1 VERFDVNG
9 IPQLELFDAAGQS
22 VGRSIGAR
30 QPAELEALT
39 TALLEGKPL
48 PPLAGVGPTS
58 RLASAAAESTPGN
71 GASPPADA
79 GSKDRQAAI
88 GPRSH
93 G

>member
-1 VERFDVNG
+1 
-9 IPQLELFDAAGQS
+9 
-22 VGRSIGAR
+22 
-30 QPAELEALT
+30 
-39 TALLEGKPL
+39 
-48 PPLAGVGPTS
+48 VGPTS
-58 RLASAAAESTPGN
+58 RLASAAAESAPGN